1 LSQQTETKTTKDM
14 KTSKAKRN
22 EWREKVMNALNLSY
36 TLSDNQIVYKGSLG
50 NYKTL
55 LDLLVNERIKLGILP
70 Y

>member
-1 LSQQTETKTTKDM
+1 MTQQIKTTTKNM
-14 KTSKAKRN
+14 KTSKANRN

-55 LDLLVNERIKLGILP
+55 VDLLVGERIRLGILP